1 MACTVSTSVCCPE
14 TFFILILDAFVSI
27 AKEEGI
33 RGLYKGIVPALF
45 LTSHGAIQ
53 VSRCNVPAM

>member
-1 MACTVSTSVCCPE
+1 MSTSVCWPE
-14 TFFILILDAFVSI
+14 MVFILILDAFVSI

-53 VSRCNVPAM
+53 VSCCYVSAM